1 MGGWLLPPLERDIG
15 GRMTILATIVI
26 LGVLIFVHE
35 LGHFFAAK
43 SVGIEVQRFSIGLG
57 PTIFGF
63 RRGETEYVIS
73 WIPLG
78 GYVKMGGMDDEVME
92 RIEGGAEGGAEGRA
106 EGRTEGGTEGEA
118 ADEPRK
124 PRPSDFDGKPI
135 WARTFVISAGVI
147 MNMLFAFVVYTTVNA
162 AWGLQELAETRIAR
176 VQPELL
182 PPGAEALAELPSGA
196 RFITVGER
204 RVEHW
209 GDVREGILEAPAG
222 PLRIV
227 TDEPR
232 VEIEIDVASDSR
244 ARTQIFL
251 GLSIW
256 MNAELGTV
264 IPGLPAE
271 RGGLETGDRVLVAGG
286 VPMTNWYDF
295 VDVVEARP
303 GIRTELSLERDG
315 RPLTRYVT
323 PEATTEDDPVTGESR
338 RVGKV
343 GIAPAPELVYQDV
356 PLTQAVQLGYA
367 ETVGI
372 TKLILGF
379 LGDLV
384 TGGVSP
390 RSVGSIVT
398 IGAMSGQAA
407 QLGIETFL
415 RFMAL
420 FSVNL
425 AILNLLPIPILDGG
439 HLVFLGIEAVRG
451 KALSLEQRLR
461 WSHVGFLVIMGI
473 MLWALSNDVLRLLGI

>member
-1 MGGWLLPPLERDIG
+1 
-15 GRMTILATIVI
+15 MTILATIVV

-35 LGHFFAAK
+35 LGHFLAAK

-63 RRGETEYVIS
+63 QKGGTEYVIS

-92 RIEGGAEGGAEGRA
+92 RLEGGAEG
-106 EGRTEGGTEGEA
+106 A
-118 ADEPRK
+118 AAHEPRE
-124 PRPSDFDGKPI
+124 PRPTDFDGKPI

-147 MNMLFAFVVYTTVNA
+147 MNMLFAFVVYTGVNA
-162 AWGLQELAETRIAR
+162 AWGQQEIAETRIAR
-176 VQPELL
+176 VESELL
-182 PPGAEALAELPSGA
+182 PPGADALTGLPAGA
-196 RFITVGER
+196 RLITVGER
-204 RVEHW
+204 QVEHW
-209 GDVREGILEAPAG
+209 GDVRDGILEAPPG

-227 TDEPR
+227 VDGPR
-232 VEIEIDVASDSR
+232 AEVEIDVASDPQQR
-244 ARTQIFL
+244 VQIL
-251 GLSIW
+251 QGLSRWIE
-256 MNAELGTV
+256 AEVGGLD
-264 IPGLPAE
+264 PGSAAE
-271 RGGLETGDRVLVAGG
+271 RGGLEVGDRVLVAGG
-286 VPMTNWYDF
+286 LPITNWYDF
-295 VDVVEARP
+295 VEVIEARP
-303 GIRTELSLERDG
+303 GIRTELSLEREG
-315 RPLTRYVT
+315 RSLTRFVT
-323 PEATTEDDPVTGESR
+323 PEPTPEDDPVTGETVT
-338 RVGKV
+338 VGKV
-343 GIAPAPELVYQDV
+343 GIYAPLGELVHRDV
-356 PLTQAVQLGYA
+356 SLAQAMRLGYA

-372 TKLILGF
+372 SRMILGF

-390 RSVGSIVT
+390 RSLGSIVT
-398 IGAMSGQAA
+398 IGALSGQAA

-425 AILNLLPIPILDGG
+425 AILNLLPIPVLDGG

-473 MLWALSNDVLRLLGI
+473 MIWALSNDVLRLFGI

>member
-1 MGGWLLPPLERDIG
+1 
-15 GRMTILATIVI
+15 MTILATIVL

-63 RRGETEYVIS
+63 QRGETEYVIS

-78 GYVKMGGMDDEVME
+78 GYVKMGGMDDEVTE
-92 RIEGGAEGGAEGRA
+92 RLEGGAEGK
-106 EGRTEGGTEGEA
+106 TEGEA
-118 ADEPRK
+118 AHEPRK

-147 MNMLFAFVVYTTVNA
+147 MNMLFAFVAYTGVNA

-182 PPGAEALAELPSGA
+182 PPGAEALAELPAGA

-204 RVEHW
+204 QVEHW
-209 GDVREGILEAPAG
+209 GDVRDGILEAPAG
-222 PLRIV
+222 SLRIV
-227 TDEPR
+227 TAEPR
-232 VEIEIDVASDSR
+232 VEIEIDVSSDPQARSR
-244 ARTQIFL
+244 ILL
-251 GLSIW
+251 GLSPW
-256 MNAELGTV
+256 LNAELGTV
-264 IPGLPAE
+264 IPGLPAD
-271 RGGLETGDRVLVAGG
+271 RGGLETGDRVLLAGG
-286 VPMTNWYDF
+286 VPMTSWYDF

-323 PEATTEDDPVTGESR
+323 PEAETEDDPVTGESR
-338 RVGKV
+338 SVGKV
-343 GIAPAPELVYQDV
+343 GIGPAPELLHRDV

-367 ETVGI
+367 ETVR
-372 TKLILGF
+372 TTRMILGF
-379 LGDLV
+379 LGQLV

-398 IGAMSGQAA
+398 IGAASGQAA
-407 QLGIETFL
+407 QLGMETFL

-439 HLVFLGIEAVRG
+439 HLVFLGIEAIRG
-451 KALSLEQRLR
+451 KALSLEQRMR

-473 MLWALSNDVLRLLGI
+473 MLWALSNDFLRLLGI

>member
-1 MGGWLLPPLERDIG
+1 MDGWLPPPLETDLG
-15 GRMTILATIVI
+15 DRMTIFATVVV

-35 LGHFFAAK
+35 LGHFLAAK

-92 RIEGGAEGGAEGRA
+92 RLEGGAEEGAD
-106 EGRTEGGTEGEA
+106 A
-118 ADEPRK
+118 AGVNEPRQPK
-124 PRPSDFDGKPI
+124 PSDLDGKPI
-135 WARTFVISAGVI
+135 WARTLVISAGVI
-147 MNMLFAFVVYTTVNA
+147 MNMLFAFAVYTGVNA
-162 AWGLQELAETRIAR
+162 AWGLQELAETRIGR
-176 VQPELL
+176 VQPGLL
-182 PPGAEALAELPSGA
+182 PPGADALAELPAGA
-196 RFITVGER
+196 RLITVGER
-204 RVEHW
+204 QVENW
-209 GDVREGILEAPAG
+209 GDVRDGILEAPVG
-222 PLRIV
+222 PLRII
-227 TDEPR
+227 TEDPG
-232 VEIEIDVASDSR
+232 VEIEIDVTSDPHE
-244 ARTQIFL
+244 RTQVFR

-256 MNAELGTV
+256 MNAELGIV
-264 IPGLPAE
+264 NPGSPAE
-271 RGGLETGDRVLVAGG
+271 SGGLETGDQVLVAGG
-286 VPMTNWYDF
+286 IPMTSWYDF

-323 PEATTEDDPVTGESR
+323 PEAVTEDDPVTGESR
-338 RVGKV
+338 RVGRV
-343 GIAPAPELVYQDV
+343 GIYPAPEFVYRDV
-356 PLTQAVQLGYA
+356 SLTQAVQLGYA
-367 ETVGI
+367 ETVGVSRM
-372 TKLILGF
+372 ILGF

-390 RSVGSIVT
+390 RSVGSILT
-398 IGAMSGQAA
+398 IGAASGQAA

-425 AILNLLPIPILDGG
+425 AILNLLPIPVLDGG

-451 KALSLEQRLR
+451 KALSLEQRMR

-473 MLWALSNDVLRLLGI
+473 MLWALSNDILRLFGI